1 MSEMPSSSEREQR
14 LERIL
19 ADYLHAVE
27 AGTAP
32 DRAALLQQHPDLAED
47 LDSFFRNRD
56 EVQRIAEPIKQQVRA
71 LPETGDESGA
81 SSAGVGTTIRYFGDY
96 ELLEEIARGGMGVV
110 YKARQISLN
119 RIVALKMILE
129 GELASPA
136 DVRRFYYEAEAAANL
151 DHPNVVPI
159 YEVGEH
165 EGQHYFT
172 MKFIPGGSLAQHLA
186 LCTQN
191 QRFAAQLLMIV
202 ARAVHQA
209 HQRGILH
216 RDLKPANILLEPFPA
231 QASRRASDPAVYR
244 PMVTDFGLA
253 RRVVADHRGAQSA
266 AGSTPGPTASERS
279 AIAHRPS
286 ASADPALP
294 AAMSAGTDPRLTQ
307 PRTQPGA
314 ILGTPNYMPPEQ
326 AAGQS
331 RGSIA
336 ADVYGLG
343 AILYEMLTG
352 QPPFRAGTTLDTLL
366 QVIEKQPER
375 PRSLSP
381 RVKPELEAV
390 CLKCLA
396 KNPKKR
402 YGSAQALANDLAR
415 WLTGQRVQAYHYS
428 AMELVRRLGLQGLGI
443 LLVGSCTVSLIVII
457 YWFLSFAGSDKKLI
471 ALLITLLIALMT
483 LMTLIFTSILLAAY
497 WRKTNALPGQPNG
510 ESTMPPGVAPRGKR
524 PSAGS
529 GTETPQKVSATFSPD
544 CRRFVAVGRYNML
557 KIWDATTGAELLTLD
572 GHRGQV
578 YGLTFDPNGQRLAS
592 AGEDG
597 VVQVWDAITGRKL
610 LTLAGQLDLV
620 YGVAFSPDAQRL
632 ATASRDQTV
641 RLWDAE
647 TGQLIRTLRGHT
659 AEVWSVTY
667 SCDGQ
672 RLASVSS
679 NEMKVWDATT
689 GQEILNLD
697 RRD

>member
-1 MSEMPSSSEREQR
+1 MPSSSEREQR

-56 EVQRIAEPIKQQVRA
+56 EMQRIAEPIKQQVQA
-71 LPETGDESGA
+71 LPQTGDESGA
-81 SSAGVGTTIRYFGDY
+81 PDVGVGSVIRYFGDY

-119 RIVALKMILE
+119 RIVALKMILA

-151 DHPNVVPI
+151 DHPHIVPI

-172 MKFIPGGSLAQHLA
+172 MRFIPGGSLAQHLTA
-186 LCTQN
+186 FTQD
-191 QRFAAQLLMIV
+191 QRAAAQLLMTV

-216 RDLKPANILLEPFPA
+216 RDLKPANILLERTPQQGPD
-231 QASRRASDPAVYR
+231 RASDPAAYV
-244 PMVTDFGLA
+244 PMVSDFGLA
-253 RRVVADHRGAQSA
+253 RRVVADHPGAQGTVGGTPSPTTSEHSA
-266 AGSTPGPTASERS
+266 VSL
-279 AIAHRPS
+279 RPS
-286 ASADPALP
+286 ASGDPALP
-294 AAMSAGTDPRLTQ
+294 AAISGGTDPRLTQ
-307 PRTQPGA
+307 PGA
-314 ILGTPNYMPPEQ
+314 IVGTPNYMAPEQ

-343 AILYEMLTG
+343 AILYEMLTRL
-352 QPPFRAGTTLDTLL
+352 PPFRAGTALDTLR

-375 PRSLSP
+375 PRSLNP
-381 RVKPELEAV
+381 RVKPELEAI

-396 KNPKKR
+396 KNPNQR
-402 YGSAQALANDLAR
+402 YDSAQELADDLER
-415 WLTGQRVQAYHYS
+415 WSAGKRVQAYHYS
-428 AMELVRRLGLQGLGI
+428 VMKLMARFGRRDAAIPALA
-443 LLVGSCTVSLIVII
+443 LVGSIIAILIILWPFSSATSI
-457 YWFLSFAGSDKKLI
+457 EFIPIFAFA
-471 ALLITLLIALMT
+471 ALLLFVTLWDT
-483 LMTLIFTSILLAAY
+483 V
-497 WRKTNALPGQPNG
+497 NGLPGKP
-510 ESTMPPGVAPRGKR
+510 SKKPTMPPGGDSRATRLWRFKKAESQLVIGSSGIEAPQR
-524 PSAGS
+524 
-529 GTETPQKVSATFSPD
+529 VSATFSPD
-544 CRRFVAVGRYNML
+544 CRRFATVERYNTV
-557 KIWDATTGAELLTLD
+557 KIWDATTGKRLLTLG
-572 GHRGQV
+572 GHRGKV
-578 YGLTFDPNGQRLAS
+578 YSLTFDPNGQRLAS

-597 VVQVWDAITGRKL
+597 VVQVWDTITGRRL
-610 LTLAGQLDLV
+610 LTLAGQGDPV
-620 YGVAFSPDAQRL
+620 YCVAFSPDARRL
-632 ATASRDQTV
+632 AAASRDKTV
-641 RLWDAE
+641 RLWDVE

-672 RLASVSS
+672 RLASVSTK
-679 NEMKVWDATT
+679 EMKVWDATA